1 VITTAPSIASLS
13 MVKVKAVRLCKEL
26 ISAIPLLQ
34 LRSKIIVVFVLYP
47 TRVMTV
53 SPVLK
58 DTKLFRLEKV
68 TGRVILSV
76 LVTKILLNL
85 HATDTGLNSTEVATR
100 APAKR
105 TTQET
110 TVNSV
115 PIKSSNI
122 LIVQAMLRGQMN
134 CLKRLVRT

>member
-1 VITTAPSIASLS
+1 
-13 MVKVKAVRLCKEL
+13 VKAVRLCKEL

-34 LRSKIIVVFVLYP
+34 LRSKIIVVCVLYP

-58 DTKLFRLEKV
+58 DTNLLRLEQV

-85 HATDTGLNSTEVATR
+85 HATDMGLNSTEVATS

-122 LIVQAMLRGQMN
+122 LIVQAMLRGQTN
-134 CLKRLVRT
+134 YLKRLVRT